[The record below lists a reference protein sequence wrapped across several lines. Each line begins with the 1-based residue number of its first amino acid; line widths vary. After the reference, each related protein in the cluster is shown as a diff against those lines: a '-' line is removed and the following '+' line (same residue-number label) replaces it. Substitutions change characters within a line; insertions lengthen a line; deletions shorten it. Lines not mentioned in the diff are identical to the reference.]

1 MKESALMLLLPH
13 YLSNILRMYDP
24 KTQLF
29 ILAMGK
35 KVSRET
41 MVRIIPSIGKF
52 LPPPVSPK
60 IT

>member
-1 MKESALMLLLPH
+1 MNENALILLLPH
-13 YLSNILRMYDP
+13 YLSNILRKYDP
-24 KTQLF
+24 KTELF
-29 ILAMGK
+29 VLTRG

>member
-1 MKESALMLLLPH
+1 MEKMLILPP
-13 YLSNILRMYDP
+13 YLSNILEKYDS
-24 KTQLF
+24 KSELF
-29 ILAMGK
+29 LLTMG